1 VTEKKGGTASHVR
14 KIMII
19 KLDGMREGGGGERCG
34 DILFRDESLYY
45 CLSVVYFFIFQLI
58 FYLLNFFF
66 MF

>member
-34 DILFRDESLYY
+34 DILFRDESLY
-45 CLSVVYFFIFQLI
+45 
-58 FYLLNFFF
+58 
-66 MF
+66 